1 MKTLPAQILLGICTV
16 LAVNAYTTL
25 SDDTLRKI
33 PSPNEDFNIKTG
45 KLLSPILIPRVS
57 GTKGSTIV
65 QTHFIE
71 WFQTHLPK
79 WKIEF
84 QNSTSTTPV
93 SGNKKIPFVNIIFT
107 RDPPW
112 ARPGDVGR
120 LVLAAHYDSKY
131 DPPGFIGAIDSA
143 APCAMLMH
151 AARSVDEALTQ
162 KWNAMESDGLK
173 GLGEEQGVQI
183 LFLDGEEAFQ
193 QWTDTD
199 SLYGSRSLAETWE
212 MTPHAVMSIYRN
224 PLSAISLLVLLD
236 LLGGPSTTVPSYFET
251 THWAYKNLAT
261 IEFRMR
267 SLGLLRSQASVG
279 PIFPDHDKTFFAPGF
294 MIQDDHIP
302 FMARG
307 VEILHLIPS
316 NFPSVWHTMEDSGEN
331 LDIPTTED
339 WAKIVTV
346 FLSEWMDLEGYFP
359 AITHKERRKNE
370 L

>member
-65 QTHFIE
+65 QTHFVE
-71 WFQTHLPK
+71 WFQTQLPK

-131 DPPGFIGAIDSA
+131 EPPGFIGAIDSA

-162 KWNAMESDGLK
+162 KWVAMESDGLK

-183 LFLDGEEAFQ
+183 IFLDGEEAFQ

-212 MTPHAVMSIYRN
+212 TTPHAVMSIYRN

-236 LLGGPSTTVPSYFET
+236 LLGGSSTTVPSYFET

-261 IEFRMR
+261 IESRMR
-267 SLGLLRSQASVG
+267 SLGLMKSQASVG
-279 PIFPDHDKTFFAPGF
+279 PIFPDRDKSFFPPGF

-339 WAKIVTV
+339 WARIVTV

-359 AITHKERRKNE
+359 AVTHKERRNE